1 MSQDVNQGVKY
12 AIRLGYIIQAGHCA
26 FILGD
31 LYLRWLRYLR
41 LALVNTSD
49 HLALAILVRL
59 IYVRQYGSLNA
70 YSKELW

>member
-1 MSQDVNQGVKY
+1 MSRDVNQGVKY

-31 LYLRWLRYLR
+31 LYLR